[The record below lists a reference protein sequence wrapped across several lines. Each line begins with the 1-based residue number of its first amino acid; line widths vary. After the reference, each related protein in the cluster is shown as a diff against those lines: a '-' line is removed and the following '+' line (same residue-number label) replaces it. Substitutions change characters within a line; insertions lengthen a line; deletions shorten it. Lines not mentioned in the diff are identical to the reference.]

1 MTMPPRKESEEEE
14 GIEAPPF
21 FRRWRSVYAVVI
33 GNLILL
39 IALFYGFTRLFE

>member
-1 MTMPPRKESEEEE
+1 MTMPPPKESDEE
-14 GIEAPPF
+14 GIEPPPF